1 MRIIRLVTVCIYLF
15 NSILLQAQ
23 NDQHP
28 FSPTD
33 MATDINGKFIAVA
46 GKTANSVLVIRLK
59 DGKVV
64 KTINTDL
71 APTGVIF
78 KDEALWISKTYS
90 KGYLQKVDL
99 RNDETISIKVGHG
112 ACSPIAHPI
121 KDIIYVANQ
130 FSNDISVVDI
140 NQLREIRRIK
150 VLRQPTAQTISPD
163 GKYLFVANLLPE
175 TRADIDTVASCVS
188 VIDTKTAEKIKDI
201 RLANGSNALRDIQ
214 VSPDGRYVFISHNLG
229 RFQVP
234 TTQLVQ
240 GWMNTSAVSV
250 IDARALTY
258 VATVILDQ
266 PEQGA
271 AGSWGIDINSKEM
284 VVAHSGTHDYSR
296 IAYQAFINKLVSH
309 PDKQQLTY
317 DLNFIQNVR
326 NRYPVKGNGPR
337 SVLMTEKQLFIANYF
352 SDNIEIIDLDKSR
365 NANEVIALNK
375 GYQPDEVRL
384 GEMIFNDASHCFQ
397 GWQSCNG
404 CHPNDA
410 RTDGLNWDLLNDGI
424 GNPKNCKS
432 LLVSHH
438 TPPAMITG
446 IRPNAEVAVRAGF
459 KHIQFVEVTED
470 DARKVDAYLKSL
482 KAVPS
487 PFLNDDG
494 ELSANALKGKTVF
507 EKANCTFCHHG
518 TYHTDLKRHE
528 IGQQGEFDRQNT
540 WDTPTLIEIWRT
552 APYLHDGRSATL
564 KDVFINEKHGL
575 KYHKLSEEE
584 IDQLVEYLNSL

>member
-64 KTINTDL
+64 KAINTDL

-188 VIDTKTAEKIKDI
+188 IIDTETAEKIKDI

-271 AGSWGIDINSKEM
+271 AGSWGIDINSKEL

-296 IAYQAFINKLVSH
+296 IAYQAFINKLMNH
-309 PDKQQLTY
+309 PNKQQLTY
-317 DLNFIQNVR
+317 NLNFIQNVR
-326 NRYPVKGNGPR
+326 NRYPVQGNGPR

-375 GYQPDEVRL
+375 DYQPDDVRL

-459 KHIQFVEVTED
+459 KHIQFVELTED

-494 ELSANALKGKTVF
+494 ELSANALKGKAVF

-518 TYHTDLKRHE
+518 TYYTDLKRHE
-528 IGQQGEFDRQNT
+528 IGQQGEFDRQNN